1 MMRPT
6 ANESREYSLEFNS
19 EPQPAPPPWS
29 KIDTVLLDM
38 DGTLLDLHFDNFFWQ
53 QVIPHQYALSRGL
66 DIFTAQNILRPIFD
80 RAAGNLNWYC
90 VDYWTR
96 ELQLDISE
104 LKNAHADLIQIK
116 PDAQGFLEALRQAK
130 KQTVLVTNAH
140 QKSLALKLQR
150 TQLHHWL
157 DVIVSAHEIGLAKEN
172 SSFWSHLRAAH
183 WFDPERTLLID
194 DNLSA
199 LRSAARIGI
208 RYLYAVAR
216 PSSQAPRVDTGEFP
230 AIISFQGW
238 APA

>member
-1 MMRPT
+1 MSST
-6 ANESREYSLEFNS
+6 ANESLEYLAEGYS
-19 EPQPAPPPWS
+19 ESAPAPPPWAR
-29 KIDTVLLDM
+29 IDTVLLDM

-53 QVIPHQYALSRGL
+53 QVIPRQYALTRGL
-66 DIFTAQNILRPIFD
+66 DVFTAQNILRPLFD
-80 RAAGNLNWYC
+80 RAAGHLNWYC

-96 ELQLDISE
+96 ELQLDISQ

-116 PDAQGFLEALRQAK
+116 PDAQGFLEKLRHAK

-150 TQLHHWL
+150 TQLHRWL
-157 DVIVSAHEIGLAKEN
+157 DIIVSAHEVGLAKEN
-172 SSFWSHLRAAH
+172 PNFWSHLRASH

-199 LRSAARIGI
+199 LRSAARSGI
-208 RYLYAVAR
+208 RYLYAIAQ
-216 PSSQAPRVDTGEFP
+216 PSSRAPRVDTGEFP
-230 AIISFQGW
+230 AIISFREW

>member
-1 MMRPT
+1 MSPT
-6 ANESREYSLEFNS
+6 ANGSLEYPLELNS
-19 EPQPAPPPWS
+19 KPEPAPPPWP

-53 QVIPHQYALSRGL
+53 HVVPRQYALTRGL
-66 DIFTAQNILRPIFD
+66 DIFTAQSILRPLFD

-104 LKNAHADLIQIK
+104 LKIAHADLIQIK
-116 PDAQGFLEALRQAK
+116 PDAQGFLEQLRRAK

-150 TQLHHWL
+150 TQLHRWL
-157 DVIVSAHEIGLAKEN
+157 DIVVSAHEIGLAKEDT
-172 SSFWSHLRAAH
+172 SFWSRLRTAH

-199 LRSAARIGI
+199 LRSAARSGI
-208 RYLYAVAR
+208 RYLYAIAQ
-216 PSSQAPRVDTGEFP
+216 PSSRAPRVDTGEFP
-230 AIISFQGW
+230 AIISFRGW